1 MRVNGNCCGDC
12 SKCALLAEN
21 KVDMIPCMIDQV
33 FQRVQKMEEFI
44 LVTRETHIAEIPEK

>member
-44 LVTRETHIAEIPEK
+44 LITRETHIAEIPEK